1 MFDSIIVIT
10 DRKVLDK
17 QLQDTITSLQQVQGV
32 VQQIDKNSEQLRK
45 SLSTGKNIIVT
56 TIQKFSVVV
65 NRMREL
71 SGMSFGVIVD
81 EVHSSQGGKGTKNL
95 NKTLSL
101 NLEDEVEVT
110 DDIVNEEISKIRS
123 EMKSRQKQNHIA

>member
-1 MFDSIIVIT
+1 MLTNLFKNNGQDRVFDSVIVIT

-56 TIQKFSVVV
+56 TIQKILGCS
-65 NRMREL
+65 
-71 SGMSFGVIVD
+71 
-81 EVHSSQGGKGTKNL
+81 
-95 NKTLSL
+95 
-101 NLEDEVEVT
+101 
-110 DDIVNEEISKIRS
+110 
-123 EMKSRQKQNHIA
+123 